1 MIALP
6 RRPGGGRRRLHN
18 KSHPKFLVRADI
30 NVTPMVDIML
40 VLLIIF
46 MVVTP
51 LLQKGVSV
59 DLAKTKNPREMR
71 EADRDDAVV
80 VAVTR
85 DSKIWLNADQIMVK
99 DQLGPK
105 IQDVLASK
113 VDKTVYVKSDRRAR
127 YGDVVDVVD
136 IVRAAGVDTLGLLT
150 TRVEGQGASDNARP
164 ACG

>member
-1 MIALP
+1 MAISSATGS
-6 RRPGGGRRRLHN
+6 GGG
-18 KSHPKFLVRADI
+18 SIADI

-71 EADRDDAVV
+71 EADREDAIT

-85 DSKIWLNADQIMVK
+85 DGKIFLNT
-99 DQLGPK
+99 DQLSKDRLGEK
-105 IQDVLASK
+105 IKDLLAAK
-113 VDKTVYVKSDRRAR
+113 VDKTVYVRSDRRSK
-127 YGDVVDVVD
+127 YGEVVDVVD
-136 IVRAAGVDTLGLLT
+136 IVRASGVDTLGLLT
-150 TRVEGQGASDNARP
+150 EKVEERTTR
-164 ACG
+164 

>member
-1 MIALP
+1 MAMAT
-6 RRPGGGRRRLHN
+6 GGGRTG
-18 KSHPKFLVRADI
+18 SIADI

-71 EADRDDAVV
+71 EADRDDAIV

-85 DSKIWLNADQIMVK
+85 DAKVYIGADQIVIKDNLGAKVK
-99 DQLGPK
+99 DM
-105 IQDVLASK
+105 LAAK
-113 VDKTVYVKSDRRAR
+113 VDKTVYIKSDRRAR

-136 IVRAAGVDTLGLLT
+136 IVRASGVDTLGLLT
-150 TRVEGQGASDNARP
+150 TRVESKDSGQ
-164 ACG
+164 

>member
-1 MIALP
+1 MAMAV
-6 RRPGGGRRRLHN
+6 GGKDSN
-18 KSHPKFLVRADI
+18 AIADI

-85 DSKIWLNADQIMVK
+85 DGKIWLNADQMVK

-113 VDKTVYVKSDRRAR
+113 VDKTVYIKSDRRAK

-136 IVRAAGVDTLGLLT
+136 IVRAVGVDTLGLLT
-150 TRVEGQGASDNARP
+150 TRVEGQGTEQ
-164 ACG
+164 

>member
-1 MIALP
+1 MAMSAGKP
-6 RRPGGGRRRLHN
+6 QGGDAI
-18 KSHPKFLVRADI
+18 ADI

-40 VLLIIF
+40 VMLIIF

-85 DSKIWLNADQIMVK
+85 DAKIFLGSDQVAKERLSEKVK
-99 DQLGPK
+99 DL
-105 IQDVLASK
+105 LAAK
-113 VDKTVYVKSDRRAR
+113 MDKTVYIKSDQRAK
-127 YGDVVDVVD
+127 YGEVVDVVD
-136 IVRAAGVDTLGLLT
+136 TVRSSGVDTLGLLT
-150 TRVEGQGASDNARP
+150 ARDEKSP
-164 ACG
+164 QTVQ

>member
-1 MIALP
+1 MAMASGTSK
-6 RRPGGGRRRLHN
+6 GG
-18 KSHPKFLVRADI
+18 SISDI

-59 DLAKTKNPREMR
+59 DLAKTRNPREMR

-80 VAVTR
+80 VAITR
-85 DSKIWLNADQIMVK
+85 DGKLFLSDKPVVKGELQEKVK
-99 DQLGPK
+99 DL
-105 IQDVLASK
+105 LANK
-113 VDKTVYVKSDRRAR
+113 VDKTVYVRSDRRAK

-136 IVRAAGVDTLGLLT
+136 MVRTSGVDTIGLLT
-150 TRVEGQGASDNARP
+150 TRVEERSSAAVRQ
-164 ACG
+164 

>member
-1 MIALP
+1 MAKSN
-6 RRPGGGRRRLHN
+6 GGETAAE
-18 KSHPKFLVRADI
+18 KAIADI

-85 DSKIWLNADQIMVK
+85 DAKIWLNADQIMVK

-105 IQDVLASK
+105 IKDVLASK
-113 VDKTVYVKSDRRAR
+113 VDKTVYIK
-127 YGDVVDVVD
+127 
-136 IVRAAGVDTLGLLT
+136 
-150 TRVEGQGASDNARP
+150 
-164 ACG
+164 

>member
-1 MIALP
+1 MAMSSGTGP
-6 RRPGGGRRRLHN
+6 SGG
-18 KSHPKFLVRADI
+18 SIADI

-71 EADRDDAVV
+71 EADREDAIM

-85 DSKIWLNADQIMVK
+85 DGKIFLNADQLPK
-99 DQLGPK
+99 DRVGEK
-105 IQDVLASK
+105 IKDLLAAK
-113 VDKTVYVKSDRRAR
+113 VDKTVYVRSDRRAK
-127 YGDVVDVVD
+127 YGEVVDVVD
-136 IVRAAGVDTLGLLT
+136 IVRASGVDTLGLLT
-150 TRVEGQGASDNARP
+150 EKVEDRTAR
-164 ACG
+164 

>member
-1 MIALP
+1 MAMS
-6 RRPGGGRRRLHN
+6 GGSGETASG
-18 KSHPKFLVRADI
+18 KAIADI

-71 EADRDDAVV
+71 EADRDDAII

-85 DSKIWLNADQIMVK
+85 DGNIFLHDERLSKDKLNEKIK
-99 DQLGPK
+99 DMLQNR
-105 IQDVLASK
+105 
-113 VDKTVYVKSDRRAR
+113 VDKTVYVRSDRRAK
-127 YGDVVDVVD
+127 YGEVVDVVD
-136 IVRAAGVDTLGLLT
+136 IVRASGVDALGLLT
-150 TRVEGQGASDNARP
+150 AKADSTGQ
-164 ACG
+164 

>member
-1 MIALP
+1 MAMSSGTGP
-6 RRPGGGRRRLHN
+6 SGG
-18 KSHPKFLVRADI
+18 SIADI

-71 EADRDDAVV
+71 EADREDAIT

-85 DSKIWLNADQIMVK
+85 DGKIFLNADQLPK
-99 DQLGPK
+99 DRVGEK
-105 IQDVLASK
+105 IKDLLAAK
-113 VDKTVYVKSDRRAR
+113 VDKTVYVRSDRRAK
-127 YGDVVDVVD
+127 YGEVVDVVD
-136 IVRAAGVDTLGLLT
+136 IVRASGVDTLGLLT
-150 TRVEGQGASDNARP
+150 EKVEDRTAR
-164 ACG
+164 

>member
-1 MIALP
+1 MAMAT
-6 RRPGGGRRRLHN
+6 GGGRTG
-18 KSHPKFLVRADI
+18 SIADI

-71 EADRDDAVV
+71 EADRDDAIV

-85 DSKIWLNADQIMVK
+85 DAKIYIGSDQIVVK
-99 DQLGPK
+99 DNLGPK
-105 IQDVLASK
+105 VKDMLAAK
-113 VDKTVYVKSDRRAR
+113 VDKTVYIKSDRRAR

-136 IVRAAGVDTLGLLT
+136 IVRASGVDTLGLLT
-150 TRVEGQGASDNARP
+150 TRVESKDSGE
-164 ACG
+164 

>member
-1 MIALP
+1 MAMS
-6 RRPGGGRRRLHN
+6 GGGSESAGGG
-18 KSHPKFLVRADI
+18 KAIADI

-71 EADRDDAVV
+71 EADRDDAII

-85 DSKIWLNADQIMVK
+85 DGNIFLHDDRLSK
-99 DQLGPK
+99 DQLNEK
-105 IQDVLASK
+105 IKDLLQSR
-113 VDKTVYVKSDRRAR
+113 VDKTVYVRSDRRAK
-127 YGDVVDVVD
+127 YGEVVDVVD
-136 IVRAAGVDTLGLLT
+136 IVRASGVDALGLLT
-150 TRVEGQGASDNARP
+150 AKVDSSSQSQ
-164 ACG
+164 

>member
-1 MIALP
+1 MAISSGSGI
-6 RRPGGGRRRLHN
+6 GGG
-18 KSHPKFLVRADI
+18 SIADI

-71 EADRDDAVV
+71 EADREDAIT

-85 DSKIWLNADQIMVK
+85 DGKIFLNT
-99 DQLGPK
+99 DQLSKDRLGEK
-105 IQDVLASK
+105 IKDLLAAK
-113 VDKTVYVKSDRRAR
+113 VDKTVYVRSDRRAK
-127 YGDVVDVVD
+127 YGEVVDVVD
-136 IVRAAGVDTLGLLT
+136 IVRASGVDTLGLLT
-150 TRVEGQGASDNARP
+150 EKVDEHTTR
-164 ACG
+164 

>member
-1 MIALP
+1 MAMSSGTGSS
-6 RRPGGGRRRLHN
+6 GG
-18 KSHPKFLVRADI
+18 SIADI

-71 EADRDDAVV
+71 EADREDAIT

-85 DSKIWLNADQIMVK
+85 DGKIFLNADQLPK
-99 DQLGPK
+99 DRLGEK
-105 IQDVLASK
+105 IRDLLTAK
-113 VDKTVYVKSDRRAR
+113 VDKTVYVRSDRRAK
-127 YGDVVDVVD
+127 YGEVVDVVD
-136 IVRAAGVDTLGLLT
+136 TVRASGVDTLGLLT
-150 TRVEGQGASDNARP
+150 EKVEERTTR
-164 ACG
+164 

>member
-1 MIALP
+1 MAMAT
-6 RRPGGGRRRLHN
+6 GGGRTG
-18 KSHPKFLVRADI
+18 SIADI

-51 LLQKGVSV
+51 LLQKGVSL

-71 EADRDDAVV
+71 EADRDDAIV

-85 DSKIWLNADQIMVK
+85 DAKIYLGSDQILIK
-99 DQLGPK
+99 DNLGPK
-105 IQDVLASK
+105 VKDMLAAK
-113 VDKTVYVKSDRRAR
+113 VDKTVYIKSDRRAR

-136 IVRAAGVDTLGLLT
+136 IVRASGVDTLGLLT
-150 TRVEGQGASDNARP
+150 TRVESKDSGQ
-164 ACG
+164 

>member
-1 MIALP
+1 MAMSSGTGSS
-6 RRPGGGRRRLHN
+6 GG
-18 KSHPKFLVRADI
+18 SIADI

-71 EADRDDAVV
+71 EADREDAIT

-85 DSKIWLNADQIMVK
+85 DGKIFLNADQLPK
-99 DQLGPK
+99 DRVGEK
-105 IQDVLASK
+105 IKDLLAAK
-113 VDKTVYVKSDRRAR
+113 VDKTVYVRSDRRAK
-127 YGDVVDVVD
+127 YGEVVDVVD
-136 IVRAAGVDTLGLLT
+136 IVRASGVDTLGLLT
-150 TRVEGQGASDNARP
+150 EKVEERTAR
-164 ACG
+164 

>member
-1 MIALP
+1 MAMSSGIGSS
-6 RRPGGGRRRLHN
+6 GG
-18 KSHPKFLVRADI
+18 SIADI

-71 EADRDDAVV
+71 EADREDAIT

-85 DSKIWLNADQIMVK
+85 DGKIFLNADQLPK
-99 DQLGPK
+99 DRVGEK
-105 IQDVLASK
+105 IKDLLASK
-113 VDKTVYVKSDRRAR
+113 VDKTVYVRSDRRAK
-127 YGDVVDVVD
+127 YGEVVDVVD
-136 IVRAAGVDTLGLLT
+136 IVRASGVDTLGLLT
-150 TRVEGQGASDNARP
+150 EKVEDRTAR
-164 ACG
+164 

>member
-1 MIALP
+1 MSMAVGSGNGNAI
-6 RRPGGGRRRLHN
+6 
-18 KSHPKFLVRADI
+18 ADI

-40 VLLIIF
+40 VILIIF
-46 MVVTP
+46 MVITP

-71 EADRDDAVV
+71 EADRDDAVI

-85 DSKIWLNADQIMVK
+85 DGKIWLNADQIVQN
-99 DQLGPK
+99 QLGPT
-105 IQDVLASK
+105 IQDILASK
-113 VDKTVYVKSDRRAR
+113 VDKTVYIKSDRRAK

-150 TRVEGQGASDNARP
+150 TRVDGQDSEQ
-164 ACG
+164 

>member
-1 MIALP
+1 MAISASGVQ
-6 RRPGGGRRRLHN
+6 GG
-18 KSHPKFLVRADI
+18 SIADI

-85 DSKIWLNADQIMVK
+85 DGKIFLADQQIVK
-99 DQLGPK
+99 DTLSDK
-105 IQDVLASK
+105 VKDLLAAK
-113 VDKTVYVKSDRRAR
+113 VDKTVYIRSDRRAK
-127 YGDVVDVVD
+127 YGEVVDVVD
-136 IVRAAGVDTLGLLT
+136 IVRTSGVDTVGLLT
-150 TRVEGQGASDNARP
+150 TKIEDRSAQ
-164 ACG
+164 

>member
-1 MIALP
+1 MAMSSGSGI
-6 RRPGGGRRRLHN
+6 GGG
-18 KSHPKFLVRADI
+18 SIADI

-71 EADRDDAVV
+71 EADREDAIT

-85 DSKIWLNADQIMVK
+85 DGKIFLNT
-99 DQLGPK
+99 DQLSKDRLGEK
-105 IQDVLASK
+105 IKDLLAAK
-113 VDKTVYVKSDRRAR
+113 VDKTVYVRSDRRAK
-127 YGDVVDVVD
+127 YGEVVDVVD
-136 IVRAAGVDTLGLLT
+136 IVRASGVDTLGLLT
-150 TRVEGQGASDNARP
+150 EKVDEHTTR
-164 ACG
+164 